1 LSHVL
6 GTELEQSGQFETRSE
21 GSPVEEI
28 LLSRDHGCAEA
39 MTSLK
44 KEACSVSV
52 FVTMASTVASS
63 LDCEFLRTNNLLRIF
78 AKLFQRA
85 DAAELSSKREEPK
98 KLQELTICKKE
109 DCRPGEA
116 KAESNSCSGT
126 RFTSYNG
133 KRILMMPNSAGSA
146 AATVAAERGL
156 SFAMLGGGVDD
167 FSNSEKVIFTP
178 GFHTRLQYFG
188 YEPRIVMHL
197 WTSESSDSGEEDG
210 DGDGADGAAALSPRT
225 WACIDRPQGNLI
237 DPALRRKIFNGTLP
251 AESDPA
257 PLHWMDAAKSRV
269 TGDLIS
275 EVSAVAFRT
284 PEDARQKPVPM
295 GTVTMTVNMTYAG
308 EVLSRLRLS
317 PNFYSIVADAGGQVV
332 AMSQGARDIVF
343 SAGFSEE
350 ELRNPSG
357 QPPCGAKRRTDCWW
371 APPAP
376 LSLKNATDPKFS
388 GIDFESI
395 LATVFNASMESQHL
409 CSMGVRTRTL
419 HVPKGGD
426 HLAVFCRL
434 MANPE
439 WAIFLLAPL
448 EELQTAATFSVD
460 KENITK
466 DNVGKNE
473 DHDGK
478 DTITLHNTGR
488 VALPFQVTVSAGKGD
503 NSSCMTVSLSNGTLA
518 PNQTTKLLLNFDLDT
533 FGYGTSSGWIIVHPD
548 TSDDRGACFRKSSW
562 TRFSLTRPKPRGFLK
577 EAIIRNGIPLSAAL
591 MLALAMVLYRVVSS
605 LLNSYYGKLAKE
617 RSTIEK
623 ALSATQ
629 EVSFPMVLLQV
640 PIFKE
645 LGKFVA
651 FENTLQRST
660 WLHTIQEI
668 DDFLQ
673 KALNKVI
680 FMSHQWTAF
689 AEPDHTGKQY
699 EQMVMAVEE
708 VMKKWKWQESTTY
721 VWLDYSSIPQR
732 HRPSQTAAINS
743 LTVYAAK
750 VSAFVVV
757 APPVK
762 HKDLEDEC
770 NKDTYQCRAWCRAEQ
785 LSHLLAQAG
794 DNMFLAESGQLTPLD
809 EVWLQKSIQVFGE
822 DSQLTCCR
830 RKHEG
835 MDMCDQERLVVPMLG
850 LWAQLCRTVKA
861 GGANENLRKIHKDL
875 STLEAGVPRIKRI
888 FPETFMH
895 ETENGHEE
903 RALFGNLV
911 ERLQDTLNQ
920 EQPAS
925 EKDKEKRNFKA
936 LATATAAAASLARRP
951 DTLGVPASDEA
962 SGRRLSQVLSPPPE

>member
-1 LSHVL
+1 
-6 GTELEQSGQFETRSE
+6 
-21 GSPVEEI
+21 
-28 LLSRDHGCAEA
+28 
-39 MTSLK
+39 
-44 KEACSVSV
+44 
-52 FVTMASTVASS
+52 
-63 LDCEFLRTNNLLRIF
+63 
-78 AKLFQRA
+78 
-85 DAAELSSKREEPK
+85 
-98 KLQELTICKKE
+98 
-109 DCRPGEA
+109 
-116 KAESNSCSGT
+116 
-126 RFTSYNG
+126 
-133 KRILMMPNSAGSA
+133 
-146 AATVAAERGL
+146 
-156 SFAMLGGGVDD
+156 
-167 FSNSEKVIFTP
+167 
-178 GFHTRLQYFG
+178 
-188 YEPRIVMHL
+188 
-197 WTSESSDSGEEDG
+197 
-210 DGDGADGAAALSPRT
+210 
-225 WACIDRPQGNLI
+225 
-237 DPALRRKIFNGTLP
+237 
-251 AESDPA
+251 
-257 PLHWMDAAKSRV
+257 
-269 TGDLIS
+269 
-275 EVSAVAFRT
+275 
-284 PEDARQKPVPM
+284 M

-308 EVLSRLRLS
+308 EVLSKLRLS

-332 AMSQGARDIVF
+332 AMSQRARDVVF
-343 SAGFSEE
+343 RDGFSEE

-357 QPPCGAKRRTDCWW
+357 EPACSAERRTGCWW
-371 APPAP
+371 APPSP
-376 LSLKNATDPKFS
+376 LSLKNATDPRFS

-395 LATVFNASMESQHL
+395 LATVFNASMKRENL

-419 HVPKGGD
+419 HVPKGSD

-448 EELQTAATFSVD
+448 EELQTAATFTVD

-478 DTITLHNTGR
+478 DTVTLHNTGR

-503 NSSCMTVSLSNGTLA
+503 NSSCMTVSPSNGTLA
-518 PNQTTKLLLNFDLDT
+518 PNETAKLLLNFDLDT

-708 VMKKWKWQESTTY
+708 VMKKWKWQESSTY

-875 STLEAGVPRIKRI
+875 LTLEAGVPRIKRI

-895 ETENGHEE
+895 ETENGQEE
-903 RALFGNLV
+903 RTLFGNLV

-925 EKDKEKRNFKA
+925 EKEKEKRNFKA

-962 SGRRLSQVLSPPPE
+962 SGRRLSQVLSPPEA